1 MYVMTVDQR
10 RSSSED
16 DAVPNALELLAAEPT
31 VRPFERTAGD
41 EIQGLL
47 DDPDSVV
54 RLAMTLARTQ
64 GWSIGIGIGEVDTPL
79 ADSVRAN
86 RGAAFIA
93 ARAAV
98 ERAKSSPA
106 HIAIEGKEAT
116 HAETALLLLMNLVGR
131 RSEAGWQATDA
142 MATASTQA
150 AAAATLG
157 ISAQAMNRRLRVAGY
172 AEEQR
177 GRELVAH
184 LLREAS

>member
-1 MYVMTVDQR
+1 MTVDQR

-16 DAVPNALELLAAEPT
+16 DAVPDALELLGAET
-31 VRPFERTAGD
+31 TIRPFERTAGD

-47 DDPDSVV
+47 DDPDAVV
-54 RLAMTLARTQ
+54 RLTMMLARTQ
-64 GWSIGIGIGEVDTPL
+64 RWSVGVGIGGVETPL

-86 RGAAFIA
+86 RGVAFVA
-93 ARAAV
+93 ARVAV

-106 HIAIEGKEAT
+106 HLAVEGEGAT
-116 HAETALLLLMNLVGR
+116 HAETALLLLLDIAGR
-131 RSEAGWQATDA
+131 RSEAGWQAVDA
-142 MATASTQA
+142 MATCSTQV

-172 AEEQR
+172 VEERR
-177 GRELVAH
+177 GRQLVAH